1 MRCALKQLTRRA
13 VLAGAAGALG
23 AMVSAISAL
32 FVGLAFASSASA
44 QDYPGTRPVKII
56 VPFAAGSS
64 TDALGRVL
72 ADQLQQLV
80 GGSFVIDNMAGANG
94 VIAAQAA
101 ARAAPDG
108 HTLFLSTN
116 TTHSAN
122 PHLVKDLPY
131 DPVKDFAP
139 ISRLTAGQFPL
150 VVHPGVPAKTIV
162 ELIAYAKAN
171 PAKLSYGTSNST
183 SLVGAE
189 WFKSLGQL
197 DIVGVP
203 YKSNPTAVTDLLAG
217 RVDMMFMDQASAV
230 PMIKA
235 GKLRVLAV
243 SGAKR
248 APLLPDVPTV
258 AEAGLGGFA
267 LNSWTGLFGP
277 VTLPP
282 QIAQRLS
289 DAINR
294 ALKKPDVI
302 ERLQGL
308 GYEVIAS
315 TPAGLGEVVK
325 QQLEIWGRAVQ
336 TAKIPRQ

>member
-1 MRCALKQLTRRA
+1 MRQALRTVARWIPLNGAYRAARWTVAFVCAA
-13 VLAGAAGALG
+13 F
-23 AMVSAISAL
+23 ISNAH
-32 FVGLAFASSASA
+32 A
-44 QDYPGTRPVKII
+44 QTYPGARAVKII

-72 ADQLQQLV
+72 ADQLQQLI
-80 GGSFVIDNMAGANG
+80 GGSFVVDNIAGANG

-108 HTLFLSTN
+108 YTLFLSTN

-122 PHLVKDLPY
+122 PHLLREPGY

-139 ISRLTAGQFPL
+139 VSRLTASQFPL
-150 VVHPGVPAKTIV
+150 VVHPGVPAKNIA
-162 ELIAYAKAN
+162 ELIAYATAN
-171 PAKLSYGTSNST
+171 PAKLSYATSNST
-183 SLVGAE
+183 SLVAAE

-203 YKSNPTAVTDLLAG
+203 YKSNPVAVTDLLAG

-258 AEAGLGGFA
+258 SEAGLAGFA

-277 VTLPP
+277 AGLPP
-282 QIAQRLS
+282 PLAQRLS
-289 DAINR
+289 EAVNQ
-294 ALKKPDVI
+294 ALKKTAVI

-308 GYEVIAS
+308 GYDVIAS
-315 TPAGLGEVVK
+315 TPAGLGQVVA
-325 QQLEIWGRAVQ
+325 QQFELWGRAIQ
-336 TAKIPRQ
+336 SAKVPRQ